1 MRTTSPLLPGTF
13 KKLRRLGYAV
23 SYADDEGRLAVK
35 IAREA
40 VESRVRRRPFPT
52 FAVPESFN
60 VRAGAFVT
68 LNTHPE
74 GHLRGCIG
82 YPSPFFPLMKALVK
96 AAEGACEDPR
106 FPPLQEDEVGRVVV
120 EVSLLTR
127 PELVEVRKPK
137 EYAKAITIGR
147 DGLIVAQGPARGL
160 LLPQVPVEWKWSPE
174 EFLSEA
180 CMKAGLLPDA
190 WLDDATRV
198 YTFQAEIFSEV
209 EPGGVAVRRELGGR
223 NARP

>member
-1 MRTTSPLLPGTF
+1 MAYS
-13 KKLRRLGYAV
+13 
-23 SYADDEGRLAVK
+23 DDDGRLAVK

-40 VESRVRRRPFPT
+40 VESHVHRRTLPT
-52 FAVPESFN
+52 FTVPERFN
-60 VRAGAFVT
+60 DRAGAFVT

-82 YPSPFFPLMKALVK
+82 YPSPFFPLIKALVK

-106 FPPLQEDEVGRVVV
+106 FPPLPEDEVVHVVV
-120 EVSLLTR
+120 EVSLLTH
-127 PELVEVRKPK
+127 PELVEVKKPK
-137 EYAKAITIGR
+137 EYPKAITIGR

-160 LLPQVPVEWKWSPE
+160 LLPQVPTEWGWDAE

-190 WLDDATRV
+190 WLDDATRI
-198 YTFQAEIFSEV
+198 YTFRAEIFTEV
-209 EPGGVAVRRELGGR
+209 EPRGLVARRDLEAED
-223 NARP
+223 ARH

>member
-1 MRTTSPLLPGTF
+1 MGAGAGKF
-13 KKLRRLGYAV
+13 KKVRRVV
-23 SYADDEGRLAVK
+23 SVMAYSDEEGRLAVK

-40 VESRVRRRPFPT
+40 VDSYVRRRPLPSVS
-52 FAVPESFN
+52 VPERFN
-60 VRAGAFVT
+60 EKAGAFVT

-82 YPSPFFPLMKALVK
+82 YPSPFFPLIKALVK

-106 FPPLQEDEVGRVVV
+106 FPALPEDEVDRVVV

-127 PELVEVRKPK
+127 PELLEVKKPK
-137 EYAKAITIGR
+137 EYAKAISVGR

-160 LLPQVPVEWKWSPE
+160 LLPQVPTEWGWGAE
-174 EFLSEA
+174 EFLSEV

-190 WLDDATRV
+190 WLDDETRI
-198 YTFQAEIFSEV
+198 YTFQAEIFSEA
-209 EPGGVAVRRELGGR
+209 EPRGDVVRRDLGAE
-223 NARP
+223 NARH

>member
-1 MRTTSPLLPGTF
+1 M
-13 KKLRRLGYAV
+13 A
-23 SYADDEGRLAVK
+23 YADAEGELAVK
-35 IAREA
+35 IARQA
-40 VESRVRRRPFPT
+40 IDSYVRRRPLPT
-52 FAVPESFN
+52 IAVPERFN
-60 VRAGAFVT
+60 ERAGAFVT

-82 YPSPFFPLMKALVK
+82 YPSPFFPLIKALVK
-96 AAEGACEDPR
+96 AAEGACVDPR
-106 FPPLQEDEVGRVVV
+106 FPPLPEDEVGRVVV

-127 PELVEVRKPK
+127 PELVEVKKPK
-137 EYAKAITIGR
+137 EYAKVISVGR

-160 LLPQVPVEWKWSPE
+160 LLPQVPTEFGWGPE

-190 WLDDATRV
+190 WLDDATRI

-209 EPGGVAVRRELGGR
+209 EPRGVVARRDLGAEH
-223 NARP
+223 ARP

>member
-1 MRTTSPLLPGTF
+1 MAYS
-13 KKLRRLGYAV
+13 
-23 SYADDEGRLAVK
+23 DDEGRLAVK
-35 IAREA
+35 IAREV
-40 VESRVRRRPFPT
+40 VECHVHGRPLPSVS
-52 FAVPESFN
+52 VPERFN
-60 VRAGAFVT
+60 ERAGPFVT
-68 LNTHPE
+68 LNTHPG

-82 YPSPFFPLMKALVK
+82 YPSPFFPLIKALVK

-106 FPPLQEDEVGRVVV
+106 FPPLPADEVGHVVV

-127 PELVEVRKPK
+127 PEIVEVKRPK
-137 EYAKAITIGR
+137 EYVRAIAVGR
-147 DGLIVAQGPARGL
+147 DGIIVAQGSARGL
-160 LLPQVPVEWKWSPE
+160 LLPQVPTEWGWGAE

-190 WLDDATRV
+190 WLDEATRI

-209 EPGGVAVRRELGGR
+209 EPRGVVARRDLGAE

>member
-1 MRTTSPLLPGTF
+1 MAYS
-13 KKLRRLGYAV
+13 
-23 SYADDEGRLAVK
+23 DEEGRLAVR

-40 VESRVRRRPFPT
+40 VESHVRRRALPSL
-52 FAVPESFN
+52 AVPERFN
-60 VRAGAFVT
+60 EKSGAFVT

-82 YPSPFFPLMKALVK
+82 YPSPFFPLIKSLVK

-106 FPPLQEDEVGRVVV
+106 FPPLMEDEVGAVVV

-127 PELVEVRKPK
+127 PDLLEVKKPK
-137 EYAKAITIGR
+137 EYAKAISVGR
-147 DGLIVAQGPARGL
+147 DGLIVAHGPFRGL
-160 LLPQVPVEWKWSPE
+160 LLPQVPTEWGWGAE

-190 WLDDATRV
+190 WLDDATRI
-198 YTFQAEIFSEV
+198 YTFQADIFSEA
-209 EPGGVAVRRELGGR
+209 EPRGVVARRDLGAEH
-223 NARP
+223 ARH

>member
-1 MRTTSPLLPGTF
+1 MAYS
-13 KKLRRLGYAV
+13 
-23 SYADDEGRLAVK
+23 DDEGRLAVK

-40 VESRVRRRPFPT
+40 VESHVRGRSLPSV
-52 FAVPESFN
+52 AVPERFN
-60 VRAGAFVT
+60 ERAGAFVT

-82 YPSPFFPLMKALVK
+82 YPSPFFPLIKALVK

-106 FPPLQEDEVGRVVV
+106 FPPLPQDEVGRVVV

-127 PELVEVRKPK
+127 PELVEVKRPK
-137 EYAKAITIGR
+137 EYAKVISVGR

-160 LLPQVPVEWKWSPE
+160 LLPQVPTEWGWSPE
-174 EFLSEA
+174 EFLAEV

-190 WLDDATRV
+190 WLDDATRI

-209 EPGGVAVRRELGGR
+209 EPRGVVARRDLGAT
-223 NARP
+223 NARR

>member
-1 MRTTSPLLPGTF
+1 MAYSD
-13 KKLRRLGYAV
+13 K
-23 SYADDEGRLAVK
+23 EGRLAVR

-40 VESRVRRRPFPT
+40 VESHVLRRPLPT
-52 FAVPESFN
+52 LAVPGRFN
-60 VRAGAFVT
+60 ERAGAFVT

-82 YPSPFFPLMKALVK
+82 YPSPFFPLIKALVK

-106 FPPLQEDEVGRVVV
+106 FPPLPEDEVGRVVV

-127 PELVEVRKPK
+127 PALVEVKRPK
-137 EYAKAITIGR
+137 EAVKAISVGR

-160 LLPQVPVEWKWSPE
+160 LLPQVPTEWGWGPE
-174 EFLSEA
+174 AFLSEA

-190 WLDDATRV
+190 WLDDATRI
-198 YTFQAEIFSEV
+198 YTFQADIFSEV
-209 EPGGVAVRRELGGR
+209 EPRGVVVRRDLGAEH
-223 NARP
+223 ARH

>member
-1 MRTTSPLLPGTF
+1 MF
-13 KKLRRLGYAV
+13 KKLPRFV
-23 SYADDEGRLAVK
+23 SAMAYSDDEGRLAVK
-35 IAREA
+35 IAREV
-40 VESRVRRRPFPT
+40 VECHVHGRPLPSVS
-52 FAVPESFN
+52 VPERFN
-60 VRAGAFVT
+60 ERAGPFVT
-68 LNTHPE
+68 LNTHPG

-82 YPSPFFPLMKALVK
+82 YPSPFFPLIKALVK

-106 FPPLQEDEVGRVVV
+106 FPPLPADEVGHVVV

-127 PELVEVRKPK
+127 PEIVEVKRPK
-137 EYAKAITIGR
+137 EYVRAIAVGR
-147 DGLIVAQGPARGL
+147 DGIIVAQGSARGL
-160 LLPQVPVEWKWSPE
+160 LLPQVPTEWGWGAE

-190 WLDDATRV
+190 WLDEATRI

-209 EPGGVAVRRELGGR
+209 EPRGVVARRDLGAE